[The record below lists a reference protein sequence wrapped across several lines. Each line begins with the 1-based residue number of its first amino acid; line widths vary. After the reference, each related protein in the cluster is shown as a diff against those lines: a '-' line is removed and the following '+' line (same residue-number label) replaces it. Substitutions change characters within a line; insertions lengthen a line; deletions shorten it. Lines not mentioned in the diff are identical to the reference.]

1 MDTISAK
8 NRQSIY
14 PAYDVEYEDIQI
26 NGVFLDE
33 LLNRLF
39 PGREIRGLVPP
50 FSGWLIPPHEVEE
63 LWNRVEKGRFEP
75 TVLPLLIC
83 PDDEAFD
90 CMTIVTETSVSG
102 PTISW
107 IRFGLNRSWE
117 YNNAA
122 VIGQDVDWFDSQVA
136 FTFELED
143 YSEVFTNLKNKNLRE
158 AP

>member
-1 MDTISAK
+1 
-8 NRQSIY
+8 
-14 PAYDVEYEDIQI
+14 
-26 NGVFLDE
+26 
-33 LLNRLF
+33 
-39 PGREIRGLVPP
+39 
-50 FSGWLIPPHEVEE
+50 
-63 LWNRVEKGRFEP
+63 
-75 TVLPLLIC
+75 
-83 PDDEAFD
+83 
-90 CMTIVTETSVSG
+90 MTIVTETSVSG